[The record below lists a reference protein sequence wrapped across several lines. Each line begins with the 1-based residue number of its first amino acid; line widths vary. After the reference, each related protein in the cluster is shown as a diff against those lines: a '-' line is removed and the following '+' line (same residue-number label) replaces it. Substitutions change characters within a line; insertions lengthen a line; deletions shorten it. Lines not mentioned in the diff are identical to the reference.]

1 MLSSAPGSP
10 LRKLGLESLFE
21 RERKACEREKKNIV
35 VFRCVC
41 VCVCTYACVTCAS
54 VCVQA
59 KVSILVFSLLLVCVC
74 MSEIKFVWGI
84 GKEELR
90 DERVKEAKDGQI

>member
-1 MLSSAPGSP
+1 M
-10 LRKLGLESLFE
+10 
-21 RERKACEREKKNIV
+21 
-35 VFRCVC
+35 C
-41 VCVCTYACVTCAS
+41 VCVCTYACVTCAP

-59 KVSILVFSLLLVCVC
+59 KVSILVFSLLRVC
-74 MSEIKFVWGI
+74 MSEIKFVWEI